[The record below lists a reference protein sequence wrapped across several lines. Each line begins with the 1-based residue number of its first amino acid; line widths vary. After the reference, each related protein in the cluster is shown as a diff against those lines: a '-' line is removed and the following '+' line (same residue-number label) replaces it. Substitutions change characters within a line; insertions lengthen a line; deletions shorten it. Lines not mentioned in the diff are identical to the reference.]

1 MKPYLDFFFNF
12 SLSSAMLTET
22 FRRENMKKWISL
34 SLLALAGCFQT
45 FNDNDLHTV
54 PVTNNPH
61 IVPNHGSGLPM
72 MGGGDKG
79 PY

>member
-1 MKPYLDFFFNF
+1 MKRL
-12 SLSSAMLTET
+12 
-22 FRRENMKKWISL
+22 I
-34 SLLALAGCFQT
+34 LLPLFALAGCFQT
-45 FNDNDLHTV
+45 FSDDEALNAV

-61 IVPNHGSGLPM
+61 IVPNHGGGLPM

>member
-1 MKPYLDFFFNF
+1 MKRCVL
-12 SLSSAMLTET
+12 
-22 FRRENMKKWISL
+22 I
-34 SLLALAGCFQT
+34 SLLALTGCFQT
-45 FNDNDLHTV
+45 FNDDDNLHTV

-72 MGGGDKG
+72 MGGSDKG

>member
-1 MKPYLDFFFNF
+1 MNRCIL
-12 SLSSAMLTET
+12 
-22 FRRENMKKWISL
+22 L

-45 FNDNDLHTV
+45 FNSDDDLHAV

-72 MGGGDKG
+72 MGGSGAG